1 MEQSEKTF
9 HILDTLDRQEIS
21 TQRQLAEHAGIS
33 LGQVNYILKSLLDK
47 GLVKIGNFR
56 KNPRKIG
63 YVYLLTPKGIEAK
76 SKLAVKFVMLK
87 LSEYSDLRIRLAE
100 RLADI
105 EKEGNKRLIF
115 IGPPLVKEFV
125 ESVIKERQLT
135 LFLVG
140 HFINWKE
147 LKQTDNESFD
157 IALLFDDNSESVR
170 KISEATGISRKKLI
184 PLW

>member
-1 MEQSEKTF
+1 MEHSEKTF
-9 HILDTLDRQEIS
+9 QILDTLDRQEIS

-33 LGQVNYILKSLLDK
+33 LGQVNYILKSLLEK

-76 SKLAVKFVMLK
+76 SKLAVRFVMSK
-87 LSEYSDLRIRLAE
+87 LSEYSNLRARLAE

-105 EKEGNKRLIF
+105 DRKSQFRITF
-115 IGPPLVKEFV
+115 VGPPLVKEFV
-125 ESVIKERQLT
+125 ESVIKERQLK

-140 HFINWKE
+140 HFSNWKE
-147 LKQTDNESFD
+147 LEQIDTESFD
-157 IALLFDDNSESVR
+157 IALLFDDNSEGVR
-170 KISEATGISRKKLI
+170 KISESIGISREKLI